1 MNRFL
6 ILLSLFVSV
15 FLFANNVAVAQINE
29 KTKHPIDI
37 ALDKCLEKNSNAVG
51 MLGCIDKAYDQWD
64 QELNTQYQKLSNGL
78 NTDQKAKLRTAQ
90 LAWIRFRDTEF
101 QNIESIYGAM
111 NGTMYIPMAAY
122 AKMEALQQRTLQ
134 LVDLNELLDLD

>member
-6 ILLSLFVSV
+6 ISLILLVSI

-37 ALDKCLEKNSNAVG
+37 ALDQCLEKNSSTVG
-51 MLGCIDKAYDQWD
+51 MLGCIDKAYDLWD
-64 QELNTQYQKLSNGL
+64 QELNTQYQKLSSRL
-78 NTDQKAKLRTAQ
+78 NTDQKAKLKTTQ
-90 LAWIRFRDTEF
+90 LAWIRFRDAEF

-111 NGTMYIPMAAY
+111 DGTMYIPMAAY
-122 AKMEALQQRTLQ
+122 AKMEVLQQRTLQ
-134 LVDLNELLDLD
+134 LVDLNQLLDLD